1 MIHIKPHALIVEIN
15 YNVNKR
21 AKLYNI
27 FISYSFNKEKGNHNI
42 VKRKITEFSII
53 NKNK

>member
-1 MIHIKPHALIVEIN
+1 MILITPHALIVEIN
-15 YNVNKR
+15 YYVKKK
-21 AKLYNI
+21 AKFYHI
-27 FISYSFNKEKGNHNI
+27 FITYSFNKEKGNHNI